1 MVTLLV
7 EEKGVK
13 IVIHA
18 IKGNCVTPFAMFFKN
33 LKRVFALIAFQK

>member
-7 EEKGVK
+7 EKKGVK

-18 IKGNCVTPFAMFFKN
+18 IERDCVTQFALFFKN